1 MIYAYQCED
10 CGEQFTVRATLAEKE
25 RGLTPR
31 CPLCGSRKVEQ
42 DFAGVGVVRS
52 GGGGGPVSSCGP
64 GCGAS
69 CC

>member
-1 MIYAYQCED
+1 MIYAYRCED

-31 CPLCGSRKVEQ
+31 CPACGSREVDQ
-42 DFAGVGVVRS
+42 DFASVGIVRS
-52 GGGGGPVSSCGP
+52 GGGSVPFCGP
-64 GCGAS
+64 GAGAG